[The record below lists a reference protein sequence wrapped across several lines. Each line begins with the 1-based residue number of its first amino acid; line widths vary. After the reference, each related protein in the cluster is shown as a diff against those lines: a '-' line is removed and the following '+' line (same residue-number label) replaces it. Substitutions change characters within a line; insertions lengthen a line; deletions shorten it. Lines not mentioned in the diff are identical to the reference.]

1 MSWQIQGTTLQTP
14 MLAGRIRGTH
24 PYKWDGQDPTIET
37 SLRNTVK
44 RLGGTGISVA
54 QARDLRAF
62 LDSMPRPRTPSVRDP
77 VAVARGKTLFN
88 GTSGCITCHS
98 GPRLT
103 DGRRYN
109 LSADN
114 MKIDTP
120 SLIGLASSAPYYH
133 DGSAQTLRAALMENG
148 SIHGMGQSVSLT
160 EPQMDDLVAYL
171 ETL

>member
-1 MSWQIQGTTLQTP
+1 
-14 MLAGRIRGTH
+14 
-24 PYKWDGQDPTIET
+24 
-37 SLRNTVK
+37 
-44 RLGGTGISVA
+44 
-54 QARDLRAF
+54 
-62 LDSMPRPRTPSVRDP
+62 
-77 VAVARGKTLFN
+77 
-88 GTSGCITCHS
+88 
-98 GPRLT
+98 
-103 DGRRYN
+103 
-109 LSADN
+109 